1 MSAFR
6 LIDHPD
12 ALHDL
17 VADWAGAPWIGLDT
31 EFVRERTY
39 HARLCLIQ
47 LAGPKGVAVVDPI
60 ALRDW
65 STLFALLDE
74 PGSVKILHAAGQD
87 LELLHQARPERLP
100 TPLFDTQIAA
110 ALLGHPPQSGYGA
123 LVEKTLGIALPKLHA
138 RSDWSRR
145 PLSDAEL
152 AYAAD
157 DVRHLAA
164 LHERLTADLQQQGRL
179 SWAEAEHAAL
189 ADPAR
194 YRIDPERAWL
204 RIGAGRMLTPSGQG
218 ALRAL
223 AAWRERAAEAR
234 DLPRQWLLKDD
245 VLLHWAEHRPDSIA
259 GLTEGIT
266 VSPTLLQRHADE
278 WLVAIRDG
286 AAHPPA
292 SSPAPY
298 PLPPALEKRLKRLGQ
313 VVRSRADDLGLD
325 GAVLAPRRELEALVL
340 GARDTPV
347 LRGWRRE
354 VIGEA
359 LLAALDDP

>member
-6 LIDHPD
+6 FIDHPE
-12 ALHDL
+12 ALNDL

-39 HARLCLIQ
+39 YARLCLIQ

-65 STLFALLDE
+65 TALFALLDD

-87 LELLHQARPERLP
+87 LELLHQARPGRLP
-100 TPLFDTQIAA
+100 APLFDTQIAA

-123 LVEKTLGIALPKLHA
+123 LVQKTLGITLPKLHT

-157 DVRHLAA
+157 DVRYLAT
-164 LHERLTADLQQQGRL
+164 LHDRLTADLQRQGRL

-194 YRIDPERAWL
+194 YRLDPDRAWL
-204 RIGAGRMLTPSGQG
+204 RIGAGRMLAPEAQG

-245 VLLHWAEHRPDSIA
+245 VLLHWAEHRPDSTA
-259 GLTEGIT
+259 GLTDGIT
-266 VSPTLLQRHADE
+266 VSPALLQRHADE
-278 WLVAIRDG
+278 WLVAIREG
-286 AAHPPA
+286 AADPPA
-292 SSPAPY
+292 SLPAPY
-298 PLPPALEKRLKRLGQ
+298 PLPPALEQRLKHLGRL
-313 VVRSRADDLGLD
+313 VRSRAEELGLD
-325 GAVLAPRRELEALVL
+325 AAVLAPRRELEALVL
-340 GARDTPV
+340 GTRDTQV

-354 VIGEA
+354 IIGEA
-359 LLAALDDP
+359 LLAALAD

>member
-6 LIDHPD
+6 FIDHPE
-12 ALHDL
+12 ALNDL
-17 VADWAGAPWIGLDT
+17 VADWAGAPWIGIDT

-39 HARLCLIQ
+39 YARLCLIQ

-65 STLFALLDE
+65 SALFALLDD

-123 LVEKTLGIALPKLHA
+123 LVEKMLGIALPKLHA

-145 PLSDAEL
+145 PLNDAEL

-164 LHERLTADLQQQGRL
+164 LRDRLTEDLQRQGRL
-179 SWAEAEHAAL
+179 SWAEAEHATL

-194 YRIDPERAWL
+194 YRSDPERAWL
-204 RIGAGRMLTPSGQG
+204 RIGAGRMLPPEGQG

-245 VLLHWAEHRPDSIA
+245 VLLRWAEHRPDSVA
-259 GLTEGIT
+259 GLTDGIA
-266 VSPTLLQRHADE
+266 VSAALLQRHADD
-278 WLVAIRDG
+278 WFAAIRDG
-286 AAHPPA
+286 AAHPPEA
-292 SSPAPY
+292 APAPY

-313 VVRSRADDLGLD
+313 AVRSRAEELGLD
-325 GAVLAPRRELEALVL
+325 GSVLAPRRELEALVL
-340 GARDTPV
+340 GARDTPA

-359 LLAALDDP
+359 LLAALAD